1 MVALAAAS
9 SNTLTFSSALTNP
22 IMAIVSMGRTN
33 LPVSYDFDTSF
44 SVLSEG
50 RGYWGDG
57 WYTTSPGDILTGFE
71 MLGVIQFL
79 GTLSSISWTSTAEAW
94 HGFTLGLASP
104 VAVAEPSML
113 VLLGLGLV
121 GMGLGRRKSRAG

>member
-57 WYTTSPGDILTGFE
+57 WYTTSPGDILTDFE
-71 MLGVIQFL
+71 MHGVIQFL